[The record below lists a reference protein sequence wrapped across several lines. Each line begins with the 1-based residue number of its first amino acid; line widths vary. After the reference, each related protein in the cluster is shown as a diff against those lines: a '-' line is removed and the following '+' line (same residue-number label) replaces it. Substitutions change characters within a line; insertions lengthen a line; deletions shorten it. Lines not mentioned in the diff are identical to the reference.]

1 MTTELVRYLAG
12 RGTDSRGRTAS
23 DVIALSD
30 RELER
35 SHDWVQWLFPL
46 PTQSSAVPGAPVLSE
61 ADIAAIR
68 ADATALATLQRAVDR
83 MIVFYDSTD
92 HWLQRFDHNHLRITR
107 ILQSVGLLL
116 GAPSAQ
122 ELYDRLMARHD
133 SAGAPVN
140 SHSLQYWRKA
150 LQRF

>member
-1 MTTELVRYLAG
+1 MTTELDRYLAG
-12 RGTDSRGRTAS
+12 RGTDARGRTAS

-46 PTQSSAVPGAPVLSE
+46 PTQSSAVPDAPILSK
-61 ADIAAIR
+61 ADLAAIK

-107 ILQSVGLLL
+107 ILQSVRLLL
-116 GAPSAQ
+116 GQSSAQ
-122 ELYDRLMARHD
+122 VLYDRLMARHD

-140 SHSLQYWRKA
+140 SNSLRYWRNA
-150 LQRF
+150 LQGS